1 MDNEQKKLDAAE
13 LGEAAVIAHPM
24 EAAVLEALSR
34 ILRSGHPEEIASLI
48 SIIGVYDRVLAD
60 KDAA

>member
-1 MDNEQKKLDAAE
+1 LENEQKKWDAAE
-13 LGEAAVIAHPM
+13 LGEAAMIAHPM
-24 EAAVLEALSR
+24 EVAVLEAVSR

-48 SIIGVYDRVLAD
+48 GIIGVYDRVLAD